1 MRINKKF
8 ILALSSVL
16 ILVSVLVFITTHY
29 LNRKLTSG
37 YYTITTIEY
46 ENCEN
51 LHEQS
56 LKNAVA
62 TLQKSTYLY
71 FNKADDT
78 IELVTLTS
86 SIAPKKI
93 TSVTTS
99 NKDFNL
105 FTSKSNQ
112 TTLEEINKFKITGE
126 DTFNITVQP
135 STEQDHAYSIQL
147 KYTRLPNT
155 TQVAQQ
161 IKDTLRTKNEK
172 LVEQFSQLKQK
183 TAQYKIT
190 DFEGT
195 LWEREGF
202 TLKLPMNETLYPVHP
217 SEIPNVNFTRPTLKS
232 ELFPLYYAKKANF
245 IIAVLPLEEFIPDY
259 ERIIQQE
266 AKQTDSLLFKEEH
279 GAIYF
284 DNISQKVIAM
294 YRYVNKEAKLQ
305 IIARTIPVSKSN
317 AQDIAQQYA
326 QLRTIDPKYRSPET
340 KRIDFAKII
349 QSNIKK
355 ESEKYR
361 LKKNFRSDAETM
373 NIAKHIG
380 YATTLIRIF
389 ASYSKEYSSI
399 NDTLHVR
406 LSLDPI
412 PIFQQQL
419 NSKKWKKIATGDNFA
434 IMITT
439 IPYVRLRAHYYYR
452 QHGLTAEL
460 MYLPP
465 RNKSPLAAV
474 DFIQQC
480 SLGNVTPPTLPKYAQ
495 EFLDKNFGRYANVRT
510 FRYQTDTFG
519 VNNDKGKEGVIAKDG
534 RVIIPCK
541 YYWLKASQFGYYGFY
556 PDIDGESVNFD
567 LDGELIEYE

>member
-8 ILALSSVL
+8 ILVLSSVL
-16 ILVSVLVFITTHY
+16 ILFSVLVFITTHY
-29 LNRKLTSG
+29 LNRELTSG
-37 YYTITTIEY
+37 YYSITNIEY

-51 LHEQS
+51 VNEQS
-56 LKNAVA
+56 LKSAVA

-99 NKDFNL
+99 NKDFIL
-105 FTSKSNQ
+105 FTIKPNQ
-112 TTLEEINKFKITGE
+112 TKLEEVNKFKITGE
-126 DTFNITVQP
+126 NTFCITVQP
-135 STEQDHAYSIQL
+135 STEQDRAYSIQL
-147 KYTRLPNT
+147 EYTRLPST

-172 LVEQFSQLKQK
+172 LVEQFSQLKHE
-183 TAQYKIT
+183 TTQYNIK

-195 LWEREGF
+195 LWEREHF

-217 SEIPNVNFTRPTLKS
+217 SELSNVNFTRPTLQS
-232 ELFPLYYAKKANF
+232 EFPPLYRAKKANF
-245 IIAVLPLEEFIPDY
+245 IVAVLPLDAFIPDY
-259 ERIIQQE
+259 ERIMQQE
-266 AKQTDSLLFKEEH
+266 AKQTGSLLFKEEH

-284 DNISQKVIAM
+284 DNISQKVIAV
-294 YRYVNKEAKLQ
+294 YRYVNKEANLQ
-305 IIARTIPVSKSN
+305 IIARTIPVSKNN

-340 KRIDFAKII
+340 KRIDFTKII
-349 QSNIKK
+349 QSDIKK
-355 ESEKYR
+355 ESEKYY
-361 LKKNFRSDAETM
+361 LKKNFHSNAETM
-373 NIAKHIG
+373 SIAKHIG
-380 YATTLIRIF
+380 YATTLRRIF
-389 ASYSKEYSSI
+389 ASYSKDYRLI

-412 PIFQQQL
+412 PLFQQQL
-419 NSKKWKKIATGDNFA
+419 NSKKWKKIVTGDDFA

-465 RNKSPLAAV
+465 REKSPLAAV

-480 SLGNVTPPTLPKYAQ
+480 SSGNVTPPTLPKYAQ
-495 EFLDKNFGRYANVRT
+495 EFLDKNLGRYAHVRT

-519 VNNDKGKEGVIAKDG
+519 VENEKGKEGVIAKDG
-534 RVIIPCK
+534 SVIIPCK
-541 YYWLKASQFGYYGFY
+541 YYWLKSSQFGYYGRY
-556 PDIDGESVNFD
+556 PDIDGESVSFD
-567 LDGELIEYE
+567 IDGELIEDE

>member
-1 MRINKKF
+1 MRINKKIIF
-8 ILALSSVL
+8 ALSSIL

-37 YYTITTIEY
+37 YYAITTIEY

-56 LKNAVA
+56 LKSAVA
-62 TLQKSTYLY
+62 TLQKLTYLY

-78 IELVTLTS
+78 LELVTLTS
-86 SIAPKKI
+86 SIPPKKI

-112 TTLEEINKFKITGE
+112 TTLEQVNTFKITGE

-155 TQVAQQ
+155 TQVAQR

-172 LVEQFSQLKQK
+172 LVEQFSQLKHE
-183 TAQYKIT
+183 TAQYNIT

-195 LWEREGF
+195 LWEREHF

-245 IIAVLPLEEFIPDY
+245 IVAVLPLEAFIPDY
-259 ERIIQQE
+259 ERIMQQE
-266 AKQTDSLLFKEEH
+266 AKRTGSLLFKEKH

-284 DNISQKVIAM
+284 DNISQKVIGM
-294 YRYVNKEAKLQ
+294 YRYVNKEDNLQ
-305 IIARTIPVSKSN
+305 IIARTIPVSKNN
-317 AQDIAQQYA
+317 AQGIAQQYA

-349 QSNIKK
+349 QSDIKK

-373 NIAKHIG
+373 SIAKHIG
-380 YATTLIRIF
+380 SATTLRRIF
-389 ASYSKEYSSI
+389 ASYSKEYYPI

-434 IMITT
+434 IMIKT

-465 RNKSPLAAV
+465 RKKSPLAAV

-480 SLGNVTPPTLPKYAQ
+480 SSGNVPRPTLPTHSQ
-495 EFLDKNFGRYANVRT
+495 EFLKKNFGLYSHVRS
-510 FRYQTDTFG
+510 FQYQKAAFG
-519 VNNDKGKEGVIAKDG
+519 VENEKGKEGVIAKDG
-534 RVIIPCK
+534 SVIIPCK
-541 YYWLKASQFGYYGFY
+541 YSSIEASQFGYYGFY
-556 PDIDGESVNFD
+556 SDTDEEYATFDIDGELLED
-567 LDGELIEYE
+567 E